1 MLRNF
6 GDGAKIL
13 PIAAITLGALLL
25 VFYALRHL
33 PENTRALLLHV
44 EHPETYR
51 FTVYDE
57 LLKRYVKNGR
67 VDYAKLKVDPDLK
80 KAVEAIEAVAPD
92 KLNSEKERASFWI
105 NAQNL
110 LTLKLIC
117 DHYPITSTDQISP
130 FWSQT
135 PFIIGGE
142 TVSVSRAYDR
152 AINQMDD
159 KRLPVSTVFLISRG
173 SVGYPPLT
181 SHAITP
187 ESLEGDAKLAAYKF
201 INNEK
206 NVFYDEERL
215 EFLLSPLM
223 KRYERILNRSKY
235 DPHTFAVLQMSGKK
249 VPDLTNLMIT
259 KTYFAKIDPTLN
271 DTALSPKETE

>member
-1 MLRNF
+1 MLRNL
-6 GDGAKIL
+6 GDVKIL
-13 PIAAITLGALLL
+13 PIAAIAIGVLLL
-25 VFYALRHL
+25 GSFALRHL
-33 PENTRALLLHV
+33 PQNARAIMLHV
-44 EHPETYR
+44 DHPETYR
-51 FTVYDE
+51 FTIYDD
-57 LLKRYVKNGR
+57 LLRKYVKDGR
-67 VDYAKLKVDPDLK
+67 VDYANLKTDPDLK
-80 KAVEAIEAVAPD
+80 RAVEAIEPIASD
-92 KLNSEKERASFWI
+92 KLNSEKERAAFWI

-117 DHYPITSTDQISP
+117 DHYPITSIDQISQY
-130 FWSQT
+130 WSQT

-142 TVSVSRAYDR
+142 NVSVSRAYDR

-181 SHAITP
+181 NHAITP
-187 ESLEGDAKLAAYKF
+187 ESLEADAKLAAYKF
-201 INNEK
+201 INSPN
-206 NVFYDEERL
+206 NVYYNDERL
-215 EFLLSPLM
+215 EFLLSPLL

-235 DPHTFAVLQMSGKK
+235 DPHNFAVLHMSGKS

-259 KTYFAKIDPTLN
+259 KTYFPKIDATLN

>member
-1 MLRNF
+1 MLPNLE
-6 GDGAKIL
+6 GAKIL
-13 PIAAITLGALLL
+13 PIAAIALGALLL
-25 VFYALRHL
+25 VMYAVRHL
-33 PENTRALLLHV
+33 PENTRALMLHV
-44 EHPETYR
+44 EHPESYR
-51 FTVYDE
+51 FSTYDQ
-57 LLKRYVKNGR
+57 LLKKYVKDGR
-67 VDYAKLKVDPDLK
+67 VDYARLKDDPDLK
-80 KAVEAIEAVAPD
+80 KAVEGIEAIAPD

-117 DHYPITSTDQISP
+117 DHYPITSTDQISQ

-135 PFIIGGE
+135 PYIIGGE
-142 TVSVSRAYDR
+142 TLSVSRVYDQ

-181 SHAITP
+181 AHAITP
-187 ESLEGDAKLAAYKF
+187 ETLEADAKLAAYKF
-201 INNEK
+201 VNNEH
-206 NVFYDEERL
+206 NVYYDEERL
-215 EFLLSPLM
+215 EYLLSPLL

-235 DPHTFAVLQMSGKK
+235 DPHTFAVMRMSGKN

-259 KTYFAKIDPTLN
+259 KTYFSRIDPTLN